1 MDGTVLT
8 FTLGLA
14 VVLGIVIG
22 IAPAVQLA
30 RVNLSN
36 VLREDSRTGTA
47 GRGARLL
54 RRGLVVSQV
63 ALAFVL
69 LIGGGLL
76 LASFQRLLGVNPGFT
91 AEHVMTGR
99 VSPLASRYPDD
110 AALRSYTS
118 RVLERIRAL
127 PGIEAAGA
135 TTYLPF
141 SWDGS
146 SSVIIAEGYTPA
158 PGESVVSPNQ
168 LYVTHGY
175 LEALRVSLKRGR
187 FFTDS
192 DTAESPRV
200 VIVDE
205 QLARKFWPNADP
217 IGRRMYLPD
226 RPEDVVKP
234 GPNTKYLQVVG
245 VVGTVK
251 LKGLIEGENARAGAY
266 YMPFAQSP
274 QRNIG
279 FAVRSRGEAFYH
291 DGRGAARPGGD
302 RPGDASLR
310 RLHDVRTRRQVAEP
324 ATRADGAVAGVW
336 PGRAATGLG
345 RLVWRAG
352 VSGESADA

>member
-1 MDGTVLT
+1 M
-8 FTLGLA
+8 
-14 VVLGIVIG
+14 
-22 IAPAVQLA
+22 
-30 RVNLSN
+30 
-36 VLREDSRTGTA
+36 
-47 GRGARLL
+47 
-54 RRGLVVSQV
+54 
-63 ALAFVL
+63 
-69 LIGGGLL
+69 
-76 LASFQRLLGVNPGFT
+76 
-91 AEHVMTGR
+91 
-99 VSPLASRYPDD
+99 SPLTARYPDD

-118 RVLERIRAL
+118 RALERIRAL

-146 SSVIIAEGYTPA
+146 SSVIIPEGYVPA

-168 LYVTHGY
+168 IYATEGY

-187 FFTDS
+187 FFTGS
-192 DTAESPRV
+192 DTAESPSV

-205 QLARKFWPNADP
+205 QLARKFWPNADA

-274 QRNIG
+274 QRNIA
-279 FAVRSRGEAFYH
+279 FAVRSRGESSATTAAVQRVLTEIDPEMQAFDVFTMSERVDKSLNPRRAPMVLSLVFGLVALLLASVGLYGVLAYQVNQRTREIGIRMALGS
-291 DGRGAARPGGD
+291 DTAGILRMVMNEGALLVVIGLGGGLLGAFVLRDVIASQLYGVGALDPVVMLAAIGILALTSLVACVGPARRAARVNP
-302 RPGDASLR
+302 
-310 RLHDVRTRRQVAEP
+310 VVA
-324 ATRADGAVAGVW
+324 
-336 PGRAATGLG
+336 L
-345 RLVWRAG
+345 
-352 VSGESADA
+352 SQQ